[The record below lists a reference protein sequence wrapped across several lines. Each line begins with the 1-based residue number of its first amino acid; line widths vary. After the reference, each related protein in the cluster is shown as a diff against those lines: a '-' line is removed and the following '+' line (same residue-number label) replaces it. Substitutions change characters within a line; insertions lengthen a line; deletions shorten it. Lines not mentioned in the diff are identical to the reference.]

1 MWLNGSKESSRY
13 SGFAGNTRATPS
25 TLAKMLP
32 CVSTTPLGSPV
43 VPDVNMIAA
52 MLSPSSGA
60 TGAGEDPTGGR
71 LVTILSRRT
80 NGTVVAGGASI
91 GPATSASAGSVWPKT
106 CAWKTGPLRM
116 SSGTTIAPQRSAPK
130 KAATHQGLLDAHRTT
145 RCPGAT
151 PRAWSQQAT
160 RPDSSRSR
168 LYVQTSVL

>member
-1 MWLNGSKESSRY
+1 MWLNGSKESKRY
-13 SGFAGNTRATPS
+13 SGFAGNARATPS
-25 TLAKMLP
+25 TLARMLP

-43 VPDVNMIAA
+43 VPDVNMISA
-52 MLSPSSGA
+52 MLSLVRV

-71 LVTILSRRT
+71 LVTISSRRT
-80 NGTVVAGGASI
+80 NGTVAAGGASI
-91 GPATSASAGSVWPKT
+91 GPAISARAGSVWPKT
-106 CAWKTGPLRM
+106 CAWKSGPLRM

-130 KAATHQGLLDAHRTT
+130 KAATHQGLLGAHRTT

-151 PRAWSQQAT
+151 PRACSQRAT